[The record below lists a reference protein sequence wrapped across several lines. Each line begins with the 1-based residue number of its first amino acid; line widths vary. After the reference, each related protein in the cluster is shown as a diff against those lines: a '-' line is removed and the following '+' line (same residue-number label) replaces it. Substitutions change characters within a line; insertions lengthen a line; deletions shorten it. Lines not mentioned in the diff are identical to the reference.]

1 MTAGSRRVV
10 AVVGVALVA
19 ALAGLGTAGC
29 ELPGQATQPAADA
42 ADTAGTD
49 GTGSAPAKS
58 GPQPAASGNTTAS
71 PPATG
76 AAVTGAAATGAAV
89 TGYAPPPANAG
100 FDYQIGGAYPL
111 PAGVTVVS
119 RDHTDAPD
127 AGAYNI
133 CYVNGF
139 QAQPEAAGWWQKNH
153 DDLLLKRDGEY
164 FVDENWDEILLDIT
178 TPAKRDALL
187 GIVGG
192 WIDGCAANGFRGVE
206 VDNLD
211 SWTRSG
217 GLVTQADAVA
227 YATLLAAR
235 AHASGLAIAQKNA
248 VELSRTGRTEVGFD
262 FAIAESC
269 MEYDECDGYTV
280 VYGDRVI
287 VIEYAGWSFR
297 RACDR
302 YGARLSIVR
311 RDEDVSV
318 PGSSSYVFAG
328 C

>member
-10 AVVGVALVA
+10 VVGVVLVA

-29 ELPGQATQPAADA
+29 EPSDQATRRAANT
-42 ADTAGTD
+42 ADTADTAD
-49 GTGSAPAKS
+49 TGPTPTAS
-58 GPQPAASGNTTAS
+58 GPQPAASDATAS
-71 PPATG
+71 PSATG
-76 AAVTGAAATGAAV
+76 TAATGTAATGTDA
-89 TGYAPPPANAG
+89 TGYAPPPPNAG

-119 RDHTDAPD
+119 RDHTDRPAP
-127 AGAYNI
+127 GAYSI

-139 QAQPEAAGWWQKNH
+139 QAQAEEAGWWRKYH

-164 FVDENWDEILLDIT
+164 FVDEDWDEILLDIT
-178 TPAKRDALL
+178 TPAKREALL
-187 GIVGG
+187 AIVGG

-217 GLVTQADAVA
+217 GLVTQAHAVA

-235 AHASGLAIAQKNA
+235 AHAKGLAIAQKNA
-248 VELSRTGRTEVGFD
+248 VELSRTGRTQIGFD

-269 MEYDECDGYTV
+269 MDYDECDGYTGG
-280 VYGDRVI
+280 YGDQVI
-287 VIEYAGWSFR
+287 VIQYADASFR

-311 RDEDVSV
+311 RDRDVSV
-318 PGSSSYVFAG
+318 PGLSSYVFRS